1 MKDYIVSIGILTLI
15 LLLIS
20 IFRTVMPFE
29 LHETYNA
36 MLIFYT
42 VQSVIIAGILYLAE
56 SKPENFGLIALGIV
70 VLRLITALIFL
81 MFMYVQG
88 TQDAMLFAIQFML
101 IYLSYLVFE
110 LTVVLA
116 KLRRN

>member
-1 MKDYIVSIGILTLI
+1 MKNYFISIGILTVI
-15 LLLIS
+15 LVLIS
-20 IFRTVMPFE
+20 VFRAEMPFD
-29 LHETYNA
+29 LHSAFNP

-42 VQSVIIAGILYLAE
+42 IQSVFIAGILYLAE
-56 SKPENFGLIALGIV
+56 SKQENYGLIALGIV

-81 MFMYVQG
+81 MFMYVQV
-88 TQDAMLFAIQFML
+88 TEDAMLFAIQFML